1 MIMASPYLGFRGQ
14 AEEALTFYHSVF
26 GGDLRL
32 SRYGDM
38 GITENADR
46 IMHGQLDT
54 GMGWTIMAADDPEGA
69 APQESRI
76 TVCIWGDDEERMTA
90 FFTALAEGGSIEMPL
105 EEQAWGD
112 SFGGLRDRFGID
124 WGVNIGSPEA

>member
-38 GITENADR
+38 GIAENADR

-54 GMGWTIMAADDPEGA
+54 GIGRTIMAADDPEG
-69 APQESRI
+69 
-76 TVCIWGDDEERMTA
+76 
-90 FFTALAEGGSIEMPL
+90 GSIEMPL
-105 EEQAWGD
+105 EKQAWGD